1 MTAEIKN
8 LVRVGDKI
16 EKKKTQISQKVEQDT
31 ETIGNRKN
39 FFKRNQPTS
48 K

>member
-1 MTAEIKN
+1 MIAEIKN
-8 LVRVGDKI
+8 LVKVGDKI
-16 EKKKTQISQKVEQDT
+16 EKKKNLPESRARCK
-31 ETIGNRKN
+31 ETIDNRKK

>member
-16 EKKKTQISQKVEQDT
+16 EKKNLPDSRARGK
-31 ETIGNRKN
+31 ETTGNRN
-39 FFKRNQPTS
+39 IFLKRNQPTS